1 MKAILTTIALLFFST
16 LAMAQNVSEEAKVE
30 TISFGITVEV
40 EINEQTEKEV
50 EVARLY
56 RFKNSRIKK
65 ELAFRTKRN
74 RSKLA

>member
-40 EINEQTEKEV
+40 EINEWATIPYILITD
-50 EVARLY
+50 AL
-56 RFKNSRIKK
+56 
-65 ELAFRTKRN
+65 
-74 RSKLA
+74 